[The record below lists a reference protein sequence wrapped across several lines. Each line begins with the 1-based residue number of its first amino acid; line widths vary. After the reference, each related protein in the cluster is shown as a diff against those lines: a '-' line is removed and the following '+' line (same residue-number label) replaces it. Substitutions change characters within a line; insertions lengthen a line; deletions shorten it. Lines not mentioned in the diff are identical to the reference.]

1 MEKKDNKALR
11 ILGFFLILALTGF
24 MGYTAIVGFG
34 EKKIGSAYN
43 VKQGLDLAGGVS
55 ITYQIVGEE
64 APTQED
70 INDTLYKLKMKAE
83 SYSTEAQVYQE
94 GTDRITIEIPGVSD
108 ADAILKDLGKPGS
121 LYFIAQTDSN
131 GNLNYTYKVTN
142 DGNMVYFDDN
152 GNEFYYISENS
163 AVYYDDETGT
173 AKLDENG
180 NAITY
185 PIVDSTDINLQY
197 TLLYPIEEL
206 KANGSVILEGSDVK
220 SAKAQSYQDQQSGL
234 KQNVVNLSFNERGK
248 KAFADATAKAVVAGE
263 TIAIYY
269 DGNFISVPRVND
281 SINTGEAVVSGMG
294 SYEEADRLA
303 AKIRIGALKLT
314 LQEIRSN
321 IVGAQLGSDAIRTS
335 LLAGMIG
342 FGIVAV
348 IMIAVYFLPGFAAV
362 LALVLYTFLIVV
374 CLSVF
379 NEYFTLTLPGIA
391 GIILSIGMAV
401 DANVIIFA
409 RIREELATG
418 KTLQSS
424 VDIGFKKALSA
435 ILDGNITTLIA
446 SVVLMIMGTGSVKG
460 FAQTLALGI
469 ILSMITALFITRVL
483 VNGFISL
490 GLKNEKLF
498 GIAKEKKPIDFLSK
512 GKIFSL
518 ISVAVILAG
527 IVVMVVYQVKDGKA
541 MNYSLEFMGGTSTTA
556 TLNENMSIEQ
566 IDANI
571 TPTIEKITGDSNVQI
586 TKVEGS
592 NEIIVKTKT
601 LNEDERDQLS
611 DFFTEQYNVDEKTIN
626 SETISATVSGEMRRN
641 SIISVTV
648 AVICMLIY
656 IWIRFSDY
664 RFGISSVMALVHDV
678 LVVLAFYAIARVSVS
693 STFIACMLTIVG
705 YSINATIVIFDR
717 VRENK
722 KEAAE
727 KLRIASAKRR
737 SKKNNAAASE
747 DISLKDIVNKSI
759 TQTLS
764 RSIFTSLTT
773 FAMVL
778 MLFILGV
785 TSIKDFALPLM
796 IGIACGCYSSIC
808 LAGFFWYFLK
818 NKFKSKNGDDD
829 DDDPDKNYV

>member
-1 MEKKDNKALR
+1 MEKKNSKGLR
-11 ILGFFLILALTGF
+11 IAGFLIIIALTAF

-94 GTDRITIEIPGVSD
+94 GTDRITIEIPGVTD

-121 LYFIAQTDSN
+121 LYFIAQTDAE
-131 GNLNYTYKVTN
+131 GNPNYTYKVTS
-142 DGNMVYFDDN
+142 DGNLVYFDEN
-152 GNEFYYISENS
+152 GTEFYYIAENS
-163 AVYYDDETGT
+163 AVYYDETTGGP
-173 AKLDENG
+173 KLDENG
-180 NAITY
+180 NAVTY
-185 PIVDSTDINLQY
+185 PLSQATDISIQY
-197 TLLYPIEEL
+197 MLLKSIDEL
-206 KANGSVILEGSDVK
+206 RADGSLILEGSEVK
-220 SAKAQSYQDQQSGL
+220 AAKAQSYQDQQSGV
-234 KQNVVNLSFNERGK
+234 KQNVVNLSFNDTGK
-248 KAFADATAKAVVAGE
+248 KAFADATAKAVVSGE

-335 LLAGMIG
+335 LLAGVIG
-342 FGIVAV
+342 FALVAV
-348 IMIAVYFLPGFAAV
+348 IMITVYFLPGFAAV
-362 LALVLYTFLIVV
+362 IALVNYTFLIVV
-374 CLSVF
+374 SLSIF

-469 ILSMITALFITRVL
+469 VLSMITALFVTRVL

-490 GLKNEKLF
+490 GLNNEKLF
-498 GIAKEKKPIDFLSK
+498 GIAKEKKAVDFLSK
-512 GKIFSL
+512 GKIFCL
-518 ISVAVILAG
+518 ISALVIAAG
-527 IVVMVVYQVKDGKA
+527 IIVMIVFQVKDGNA
-541 MNYSLEFMGGTSTTA
+541 LAYSLEFLGGTSTTA
-556 TLNENMSIEQ
+556 TLNEDMSIEQ

-571 TPTIEKITGDSNVQI
+571 TPAIEKITGDGSVMVN
-586 TKVEGS
+586 KVEGS
-592 NEIIVKTKT
+592 NEIIVKTRT
-601 LNEDERDQLS
+601 LNEDERNKLS
-611 DFFTEQYNVDEKTIN
+611 NLFTGEFGVDESTIN

-641 SIISVTV
+641 SIISVTI

-664 RFGISSVMALVHDV
+664 RFGVSSVLALVHDV

-717 VRENK
+717 IRENK

-727 KLRIASAKRR
+727 KLRIASAKKR
-737 SKKNNAAASE
+737 SKKNKESADE
-747 DISLKDIVNKSI
+747 ISLKDIVNKSI
-759 TQTLS
+759 SQTLS
-764 RSIFTSLTT
+764 RSVFTSLTT
-773 FAMVL
+773 FVMVL

-785 TSIKDFALPLM
+785 TSIKEFALPLM

-818 NKFKSKNGDDD
+818 NKFASKNGDE
-829 DDDPDKNYV
+829 DDDPDKDYV